1 MSIKSLIFKEQ
12 VSPPQYQQ
20 DQRRGDF
27 ATQVPA
33 DNSLDMKVDRYLVRY
48 EREAIPTQSVYEG
61 MKFEKARLQKLAG
74 ILNEQTEPPA
84 DEEETPDEP
93 ADDAGGDAGAD
104 AGGLDFD
111 LGGGGGGDT
120 PAAEGEAQ
128 PSQAAMK
135 TPRLDLA
142 KFAGAVARLVENYD
156 QLLDPRTTIL
166 NRARTYILNNYNEAM
181 AEQLMTILQTN
192 YSLSVEQ
199 QEDPQ
204 APLAVGAWP
213 VGGG

>member
-20 DQRRGDF
+20 DQQRGDF

-61 MKFEKARLQKLAG
+61 TRFEKRRLQKLAG
-74 ILNEQTEPPA
+74 ILTEQADPPE
-84 DEEETPDEP
+84 EEETDDAPADDAP
-93 ADDAGGDAGAD
+93 ADDAG
-104 AGGLDFD
+104 GGLDFD
-111 LGGGGGGDT
+111 LGGGGGDA
-120 PAAEGEAQ
+120 PADGAGAQ

-192 YSLSVEQ
+192 YQLSAEK

>member
-1 MSIKSLIFKEQ
+1 MRKIKNLIFEQ

-20 DQRRGDF
+20 DQQRGDF

-61 MKFEKARLQKLAG
+61 VQFERDRMRKLAG
-74 ILNEQTEPPA
+74 LLMEQEDPPA
-84 DEEETPDEP
+84 DEEAPEDAP
-93 ADDAGGDAGAD
+93 ADDAGAD

-111 LGGGGGGDT
+111 LGGGGDAGAGGD
-120 PAAEGEAQ
+120 AGGGAAQ
-128 PSQAAMK
+128 PTQAAMK

-156 QLLDPRTTIL
+156 QLLDPKTTIL
-166 NRARTYILNNYNEAM
+166 NRARTYVLNNYNEAM
-181 AEQLMTILQTN
+181 AEQLMTILQSN
-192 YSLSVEQ
+192 YDLSTEQ
-199 QEDPQ
+199 PENPE
-204 APLAVGAWP
+204 APLAVGAWS
-213 VGGG
+213 VGGGG